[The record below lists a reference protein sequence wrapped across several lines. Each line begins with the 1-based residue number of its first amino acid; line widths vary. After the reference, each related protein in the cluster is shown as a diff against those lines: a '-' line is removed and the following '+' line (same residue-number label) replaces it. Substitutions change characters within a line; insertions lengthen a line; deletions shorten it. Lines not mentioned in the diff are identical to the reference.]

1 MMYPRLKLLHKLL
14 ADDGAIF
21 ISIDDNEQANLRLML
36 DEIFGIGNFINNVI
50 WQKKFSPQNDARYF
64 SDNHDFIVC
73 YTKNK
78 PSWNRNLLIRTEEQN
93 SRYRNI
99 DNDHRGDWTSGD
111 VSVKTYNSSTD
122 YPIVTP
128 SGRIVNPPKGYCWRF
143 SQEKLQ
149 ELILDNRIW
158 FGPDGGSVPRLKRFL
173 SDVQQGTVPLTM
185 WLHSEVG
192 HNQSAKQDLKQIFHE
207 SLVPFDTPKPS
218 SLIEKILKIATSKN
232 SIILDS
238 FAGSGTTAQATLNL
252 NKQDGGSR
260 KFILIEMEEYAETI
274 TAERVKRVINGY
286 SGKEGT
292 GGSFDYYTLG
302 ETLFNEDNN
311 LNELVSEEK
320 IREYIWFT
328 ETRTSYI
335 DNDQSSSYL
344 GAYNNTCYYL
354 MYTHNCVTTVDYDIL
369 AESIKHKADRYI
381 IYADN
386 CLLPE
391 SFMMDKNIEFKKI
404 PRDITRF

>member
-1 MMYPRLKLLHKLL
+1 MYPRLKLLHKLL